1 MLLLSSVLI
10 ILLYMKDGVATRLI
24 NNWQELM
31 IIRLLIYILEGLLIP
46 DVSFQYA
53 GECST

>member
-1 MLLLSSVLI
+1 
-10 ILLYMKDGVATRLI
+10 MKDGVATRLI

-53 GECST
+53 GESSI